1 MEPSGG
7 VIPALSDTAAQLPPS
22 TAAQAPEQPRDSAS
36 QPALSVA
43 RLRLNISINDWL
55 RRLILAIVATLLLL
69 GAIFMLGVLS
79 TRGAAQIQRF
89 QDNRRLSLTIQQLQI
104 LSPEALSTGLLGIL
118 RAARLL
124 LLLLSVAVYLAILP
138 TFFPQTEGIGNRL
151 IAYAITVVGN
161 FWGGILSYLP
171 KLLAIALV
179 LVLANLALRFLKIF
193 FDALGSGQ
201 LTIPGFYQEWVQPT
215 YKLTQAIVVLV
226 ALTFILPYLP
236 GFGSPAFQG
245 ISLLFGALLTLGGAS
260 TVSNLIGGFITIYT
274 RAFQIGDRIRI
285 DDYVGYV
292 MEKTILSTRIRTA
305 NNEIITIPNSSLV
318 ASTIINYTA
327 TLRDMGAPLVMQVD
341 LTLGYDIPWRQ
352 VHEVLTAA
360 ARATPHI
367 LQEPAPIVRQV
378 ALSDFYIEYELRAY
392 TRQIE
397 QLNQTYSELYEK
409 ILDHCQESG
418 IEILSP
424 HYSNERSIE

>member
-1 MEPSGG
+1 
-7 VIPALSDTAAQLPPS
+7 
-22 TAAQAPEQPRDSAS
+22 
-36 QPALSVA
+36 
-43 RLRLNISINDWL
+43 
-55 RRLILAIVATLLLL
+55 
-69 GAIFMLGVLS
+69 
-79 TRGAAQIQRF
+79 
-89 QDNRRLSLTIQQLQI
+89 
-104 LSPEALSTGLLGIL
+104 
-118 RAARLL
+118 
-124 LLLLSVAVYLAILP
+124 
-138 TFFPQTEGIGNRL
+138 
-151 IAYAITVVGN
+151 
-161 FWGGILSYLP
+161 
-171 KLLAIALV
+171 LV